1 MRRLDLMVV
10 PFSLMA
16 SLVCSTPAMGL
27 ERRWAPIVDGRVAN
41 TSELYGTVAIVLT
54 EDNSPSCTGTLI
66 APRVV
71 ATAAHC
77 VVEQEEEGEAI
88 IRNFAPSE
96 LLVVAGVVDV
106 SEASDAQAY
115 ALSKIVVHPDY
126 PNLDNASNDPSG
138 AGRYDDVALLV
149 LEREVTTLTPV
160 AIPTIDEVADR
171 LVSGALVTISG
182 YGTINAE
189 GDGGGL
195 LYIAETP
202 FDSRVDVELVL
213 GKAGE
218 PDTCPGDSGGPAY
231 LVLGGKAELV
241 GITSR
246 SAEDATVT
254 CGERGVYAFAPAYR
268 DWLASSS
275 DGLYDPGAAIGPG
288 EPETPDEPDDSCDP
302 DTEDCGDSC
311 DPDTEDCGEACDPST
326 EDCETCE
333 GEDCEEDEEDEG
345 CGGGALPSPFALVF
359 LALRRRVLKG

>member
-1 MRRLDLMVV
+1 MVV

-16 SLVCSTPAMGL
+16 SLGL
-27 ERRWAPIVDGRVAN
+27 SHEVMAIEPRMAPIIDGRVAN

-77 VVEQEEEGEAI
+77 VVEQEEGGEAI

-96 LLVVAGVVDV
+96 LMVVAGVVDI
-106 SEASDAQAY
+106 SEANEAQAY

-160 AIPTIDEVADR
+160 AIPTIEEVTDR

-189 GDGGGL
+189 GEGGGL

-213 GKAGE
+213 GKSGE

-246 SAEDATVT
+246 SAADATVT
-254 CGERGVYAFAPAYR
+254 CGEKGVYGFAPAYR
-268 DWLASSS
+268 DWFASSS
-275 DGLYDPGAAIGPG
+275 DGLYDPGAPTEPGGPVTPE
-288 EPETPDEPDDSCDP
+288 EPVTCDP
-302 DTEDCGDSC
+302 N
-311 DPDTEDCGEACDPST
+311 TEDCGETCDPNT
-326 EDCETCE
+326 EDCDETCDPNTE
-333 GEDCEEDEEDEG
+333 DCGEDEDDG
-345 CGGGALPSPFALVF
+345 CNGGPLSWPLALPLI
-359 LALRRRVLKG
+359 ALRRRFSRPDPSVST